1 MFRLL
6 ISGSAAI
13 QASMGKVM
21 EVLGR
26 PSDIKEGSGGSQSIV
41 LLLEVPSGVCY
52 RQHKSSERRLGY
64 QCYSI
69 AA

>member
-6 ISGSAAI
+6 ISGSTAI

-26 PSDIKEGSGGSQSIV
+26 PSDIKEGSRGLQSIV

-52 RQHKSSERRLGY
+52 RQHKSSERRLRY
-64 QCYSI
+64 Q
-69 AA
+69 

>member
-6 ISGSAAI
+6 ISASAAI

-26 PSDIKEGSGGSQSIV
+26 PSDIKEGSGGLQSIV
-41 LLLEVPSGVCY
+41 LLLLEVPSGVCY
-52 RQHKSSERRLGY
+52 RQHKSSERRLRY
-64 QCYSI
+64 Q
-69 AA
+69 

>member
-13 QASMGKVM
+13 RASMGKVM

-26 PSDIKEGSGGSQSIV
+26 PSDIKEGSRGLQSIV

-52 RQHKSSERRLGY
+52 RQHKSSERRLRY
-64 QCYSI
+64 Q
-69 AA
+69 

>member
-6 ISGSAAI
+6 ISGSTAI

-21 EVLGR
+21 EVIGR
-26 PSDIKEGSGGSQSIV
+26 PSDIKEGSGGLQSIV

-52 RQHKSSERRLGY
+52 RQHKSSERRLRY
-64 QCYSI
+64 Q
-69 AA
+69 

>member
-6 ISGSAAI
+6 ISASAAI

-26 PSDIKEGSGGSQSIV
+26 PSDIKEGSRGLQSIA

-52 RQHKSSERRLGY
+52 RQHKSSERRLRY
-64 QCYSI
+64 Q
-69 AA
+69 